1 MIEALAR
8 ILFIFIRDCLYNSNF
23 PIEKCVNK
31 SPLIIKVNE
40 HRKEKREKRKEK
52 RKRKP
57 IKKIRDC
64 GILRRPPN
72 HISKDIPNTSY
83 PQNTQVYTFNKH
95 Y

>member
-1 MIEALAR
+1 MSI
-8 ILFIFIRDCLYNSNF
+8 
-23 PIEKCVNK
+23 
-31 SPLIIKVNE
+31 
-40 HRKEKREKRKEK
+40 EKRKEK

>member
-1 MIEALAR
+1 M
-8 ILFIFIRDCLYNSNF
+8 S
-23 PIEKCVNK
+23 IEK
-31 SPLIIKVNE
+31 
-40 HRKEKREKRKEK
+40 RKEKREKRKEK
-52 RKRKP
+52 REKKEKTYQEDKRF
-57 IKKIRDC
+57 